1 MEKSASQTPVE
12 VVSLGEGMMND
23 HGGRRFR
30 NREEGPTFRVAH
42 VCFVA
47 VQTNFVEAAFPAW
60 GEGVRSG
67 LR

>member
-1 MEKSASQTPVE
+1 MTVGDNA
-12 VVSLGEGMMND
+12 
-23 HGGRRFR
+23 
-30 NREEGPTFRVAH
+30 REEAAGYGEICVADTFRVAH